1 MSRQETPLLTET
13 GKRRFF
19 YGYVV
24 VAAGATIQLV
34 DLGIVSTFGVFFPSF
49 LAEFG
54 WSRATIS
61 GASSLSFLL
70 MGFLAI
76 LAGGLTDRFG
86 PRIIMT
92 TCGFFFALGF
102 LLMSQLNSIWQL
114 YLFYGVIVGIGL
126 SAMDVVLLSTVAR
139 WFVKKRGMMS
149 GIVKVGTGMG
159 MFIMPLVAGVLIPI
173 HGWRT
178 SYIILGSIALVFVLS
193 IAQLLRRD
201 PGQMQQLPDNEE
213 RAATNDINSIG
224 VGLSLQEAIHTRQF
238 WMICAAFLTIV
249 YCANTILVHIAP
261 HAIDL
266 GIPTINA
273 ASIISIIGGV
283 SMVGRFVMGS
293 AGDRIGNK
301 LAMIVCFV
309 VLLVSLL
316 WLQLANKL
324 WMLYLFAVVY
334 GFAHGGF
341 FALVSPT
348 VAGLFGTR
356 SHGVILGIVLC
367 SGTLGGASGSVLA
380 GHIFDITNSYQLVF
394 SILVVFSIIGLTL
407 TTLLKSNSEGENK

>member
-213 RAATNDINSIG
+213 RAVTSDINSIG

-238 WMICAAFLTIV
+238 WTICAAFLTIV

-394 SILVVFSIIGLTL
+394 SILVVFSIIGLIL
-407 TTLLKSNSEGENK
+407 TTLLKSIGEGENK

>member
-316 WLQLANKL
+316 WLQLANEL

-341 FALVSPT
+341 FALISPT

-394 SILVVFSIIGLTL
+394 SILVVFSIIGLIL
-407 TTLLKSNSEGENK
+407 TTLLKSIGEGENK

>member
-1 MSRQETPLLTET
+1 MSRQETSLLTKT
-13 GKRRFF
+13 RKPRFF

-24 VAAGATIQLV
+24 VAAAATIQLV
-34 DLGIVSTFGVFFPSF
+34 DLGIINTFGVFFPSF
-49 LAEFG
+49 LTEFG

-159 MFIMPLVAGVLIPI
+159 MFIMPLIAGGLIPI

-213 RAATNDINSIG
+213 RAATSDINSIG

-238 WMICAAFLTIV
+238 WMICAAFLTVV

-283 SMVGRFVMGS
+283 SMFGRFVMGS

-301 LAMIVCFV
+301 LAMIICFV

-367 SGTLGGASGSVLA
+367 SGTVGGAIGSVLA

-394 SILVVFSIIGLTL
+394 SILVVFSIIGLIL
-407 TTLLKSNSEGENK
+407 TPLLKSIGEGENK

>member
-1 MSRQETPLLTET
+1 MSRQETSLLTKT
-13 GKRRFF
+13 RKPRFF

-24 VAAGATIQLV
+24 VAAAATIQLV
-34 DLGIVSTFGVFFPSF
+34 DLGIISTFGVFFPSF
-49 LAEFG
+49 LTEFG

-159 MFIMPLVAGVLIPI
+159 MFIMPLIAGGLIPI

-178 SYIILGSIALVFVLS
+178 SYIILGSIALVFVLP

-201 PGQMQQLPDNEE
+201 PGQMQQRPDNEE
-213 RAATNDINSIG
+213 RAATSDISSIG

-238 WMICAAFLTIV
+238 WMICAAFLTVV

-283 SMVGRFVMGS
+283 SMFGRFVMGS

-301 LAMIVCFV
+301 LAMIICFV

-324 WMLYLFAVVY
+324 WMLYLFAIVY

-367 SGTLGGASGSVLA
+367 SGTVGGAIGSVLA

-394 SILVVFSIIGLTL
+394 SILVVFSIIGLIL
-407 TTLLKSNSEGENK
+407 TPLLKSIGEGENK

>member
-1 MSRQETPLLTET
+1 MSRQETSLLTET
-13 GKRRFF
+13 RKPRFF

-24 VAAGATIQLV
+24 IAAAATIQLI
-34 DLGIVSTFGVFFPSF
+34 DLGIINTFGVFFPSF
-49 LAEFG
+49 LTEFG
-54 WSRATIS
+54 WSRAAIS

-126 SAMDVVLLSTVAR
+126 SAMDVVPLSTVAR

-149 GIVKVGTGMG
+149 GIVKVGTGLG
-159 MFIMPLVAGVLIPI
+159 MFIMPLVAGGLIPI

-213 RAATNDINSIG
+213 RAATSDINSIG

-238 WMICAAFLTIV
+238 WTICAAFLTIV

-293 AGDRIGNK
+293 ASDRIGNK

-367 SGTLGGASGSVLA
+367 SGTLGGAIGSVLA
-380 GHIFDITNSYQLVF
+380 GHIFDITQSYQLVF